1 MINVDHVTLKY
12 PGGKGIE
19 DVTFTVNKGEV
30 MGYLGPNGAGKTT
43 TIRCLLGFSKTDSG
57 ICTIGGLDCRKEAP
71 DIQRF
76 LGYIPGE
83 IAFLDG
89 MTGQQF
95 LNFISEMRGTRDKTR
110 MNELLEMFEMDLSGK
125 IKKYSKGMKQKIGII
140 AAFMHNPEILVLDEP
155 TSGLDPLMQNRFIS
169 LILEEKK
176 KGKTILLS
184 SHIFEEVEKTCD
196 QISIIKEGRIVKKTD
211 THLLK
216 QTRRTSYKIHLE
228 REEDVKKLQGLGITP
243 GAFHDGIGE
252 VFIKGEQV
260 DDFIKVLSGMKVLSL
275 ESKTQNLEELFLN
288 LYGQEEG

>member
-12 PGGKGIE
+12 PSGKGID
-19 DVTFTVNKGEV
+19 DVSFLVNEGEV

-43 TIRCLLGFSKTDSG
+43 TIRCLLGFSRADGGSCL
-57 ICTIGGLDCRKEAP
+57 INGLDCRTKAP

-95 LNFISEMRGTRDKTR
+95 LCFISQMRGTGDKNR
-110 MNELLEMFEMDLSGK
+110 MQELLEMFEIDPGGK

-140 AAFMHNPEILVLDEP
+140 AAFMHDPQVLILDEP

-196 QISIIKEGRIVKKTD
+196 RISIIKEGRIVKKTD
-211 THLLK
+211 AHLLK
-216 QTRRTSYKIHLE
+216 QSQRTSYKIHLE
-228 REEDVKKLQGLGITP
+228 REEDVERLRSF
-243 GAFHDGIGE
+243 GAEVLEFHGGRGE

-260 DDFIKVLSGMKVLSL
+260 DAFIKFLSGMKVLSL
-275 ESKTQNLEELFLN
+275 ETKTQNLEDVFLN
-288 LYGQEEG
+288 LYGREEH